1 MAGNGRWQW
10 SQETA
15 VLVVMV
21 TSSSQ
26 LTSLQDGHRQ
36 HTAIIHFDN
45 STQKNDA
52 I

>member
-1 MAGNGRWQW
+1 VAGNGRWQW

-15 VLVVMV
+15 VAVVMV

-36 HTAIIHFDN
+36 HTAIIRIDN

>member
-1 MAGNGRWQW
+1 VAGNGRWQW

-15 VLVVMV
+15 APVVMV

-26 LTSLQDGHRQ
+26 LTSLQDGQRQ
-36 HTAIIHFDN
+36 HTAIIHVDN
-45 STQKNDA
+45 NTPKTDA